1 MVNCSLGAIIA
12 GTGTGVAFDLPEQK
26 LASAKCRR
34 PSRNEGTTMP
44 VGSVNTNSS
53 AAVALFNLN
62 STSNSLNVTQNRIST
77 GLKVASTKDD
87 SSIYQIAQNLRGDL
101 GGLTA
106 VRSSLD
112 RAKST
117 LDVTVSAA
125 ESVSDLL
132 VRARELAVNL
142 ADTGID
148 NNSRTAIASD
158 FKKVTEQ
165 IDSIVGQ
172 AQFNGVNLL
181 KASPDQISAITSVSP
196 GSAVSRLNVS
206 GQALGSK
213 SASATFVSTA
223 TTVAVAAGDNLGTLA
238 TVDGGKVATAI
249 AAFATTGGVSFDDAT
264 GKFSVD
270 STGTGYVAATG
281 VVSISIGGRAFT
293 ATAAKG
299 ATGTFEL
306 DASAF
311 TATAAGSLT
320 VTAVNAADGKNV
332 GGLDLTKF
340 SGRSQALGYV
350 DNYATNVKNFLS
362 NLGSA
367 SRQLDLQISFADKL
381 KQSVNEGIG
390 NLVDANLSEESAR
403 YQSLQV
409 KQQLG
414 TQALSIANQGPQT
427 LLSLF
432 R

>member
-1 MVNCSLGAIIA
+1 MAL
-12 GTGTGVAFDLPEQK
+12 
-26 LASAKCRR
+26 
-34 PSRNEGTTMP
+34 
-44 VGSVNTNSS
+44 GSVNNNTS

-62 STSNSLNVTQNRIST
+62 NTQSQLNQTQNRIST
-77 GLKVASTKDD
+77 GLKVSSTKDD

-101 GGLTA
+101 GGLSA
-106 VRSSLD
+106 VRTSLD

-117 LDVTVSAA
+117 LDVTISAG

-148 NNSRTAIASD
+148 DNSRSAIAAD
-158 FKKVTEQ
+158 FTKLTQQ
-165 IDSIVGQ
+165 IDSVVGQ

-181 KASPDQISAITSVSP
+181 KSSPDQISAITSVSP
-196 GSAVSRLNVS
+196 SSAVSRLNVA
-206 GQALGSK
+206 GQALSSN
-213 SASATFVSTA
+213 SASATFVST
-223 TTVAVAAGDNLGTLA
+223 TTTFAVAKGDNLGTIA
-238 TVDGGKVATAI
+238 TQDGGKVA
-249 AAFATTGGVSFDDAT
+249 AAVVAANNSAAGVTFDDTT

-270 STGTGYVAATG
+270 TTGTGYVAATG
-281 VVSISIGGRAFT
+281 VVTIAVGGVTFK

-299 ATGTFEL
+299 ASGTIQL

-311 TATAAGSLT
+311 SASAAGSLT
-320 VTAVNAADGKNV
+320 TVAVNASDNKTV

-340 SGRSQALGYV
+340 SGRSAALGYV
-350 DNYATNVKNFLS
+350 DNYATNVKNYLS
-362 NLGSA
+362 TLGSA
-367 SRQLDLQISFADKL
+367 SRQLDLQISFTDKL
-381 KQSVNEGIG
+381 KQSYNDGVS

-403 YQSLQV
+403 YQALQV